1 MVYFLIF
8 IAQIMQFA
16 LGTFRT
22 ILTARGNLFLNSVV
36 CFIQAVISII
46 ATATVITNVSSDPY
60 KAISYIIGAAV
71 GCYLGIV
78 LDEKL
83 AVGKNMLTII
93 VDEEDGQEI
102 AKEIRNDGYAVT
114 VLNGKGIEKK
124 RNVLLVGLN
133 RKNEKKIIDKVLK
146 LEKAAVIIDEAIT
159 TNGGYYH
166 S

>member
-1 MVYFLIF
+1 M
-8 IAQIMQFA
+8 
-16 LGTFRT
+16 
-22 ILTARGNLFLNSVV
+22 SVDM
-36 CFIQAVISII
+36 
-46 ATATVITNVSSDPY
+46 T
-60 KAISYIIGAAV
+60 KW
-71 GCYLGIV
+71 
-78 LDEKL
+78 
-83 AVGKNMLTII
+83 
-93 VDEEDGQEI
+93 QEI